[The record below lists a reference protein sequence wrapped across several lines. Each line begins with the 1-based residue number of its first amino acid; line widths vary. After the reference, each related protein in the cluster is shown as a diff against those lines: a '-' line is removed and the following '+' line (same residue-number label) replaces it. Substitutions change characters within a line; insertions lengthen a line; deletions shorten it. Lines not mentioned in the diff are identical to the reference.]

1 VIEIGINPVAF
12 SIGAAEVRWYGI
24 FVALAVLTIVLW
36 MIRQHR
42 KGAKLSPDGMLNA
55 GLVAI
60 PSGVIVSRLLHV
72 ADRWDYY
79 GQYPGQILGASGLTI
94 YGAIIGA
101 TLGIWICSK
110 FSKFN
115 FGYFADVMAPSIIL
129 AQAIGRVG
137 CTINGCCYGIE
148 APAGLPWSVIYT
160 HPASFGPIGV
170 AVHPTQVYEIIYC
183 LIVFGVLLALRG
195 RLKPDGSLFMVYL
208 GLYSAWRVGIGF
220 LREGMPLLFNLHQAQ
235 LLGIIVLLVV
245 VALLAYRTRWVKAES
260 HQQA

>member
-1 VIEIGINPVAF
+1 VLEIGINPVAF
-12 SIGAAEVRWYGI
+12 SIGATEVRWYGI

-42 KGAKLSPDGMLNA
+42 KGADLSPDGMLNA

-60 PSGVIVSRLLHV
+60 PSGVIISRLLHV

-79 GQYPGQILGASGLTI
+79 GQYPGQIIGTSGLTI

-101 TLGIWICSK
+101 TLGIWICSR
-110 FSKFN
+110 FSKFP

-137 CTINGCCYGIE
+137 CTINGCCYGTE
-148 APAGLPWSVIYT
+148 ASSGLPWSVIYT

-170 AVHPTQVYEIIYC
+170 AVHPTQVYESFCC
-183 LIVFGVLLALRG
+183 LTVFGVLLALRG
-195 RLKPDGSLFMVYL
+195 HLKPNGSLFMVYL
-208 GLYSAWRVGIGF
+208 GLYSAWRIGIGF
-220 LREGMPLLFNLHQAQ
+220 LREGTPLLFNLHQAQ
-235 LLGIIVLLVV
+235 VLGIVVLLIIVP
-245 VALLAYRTRWVKAES
+245 LLAYRTHWVKAENNKKS
-260 HQQA
+260 